1 MNTEYEGRQPTDQE
15 VEAIDT
21 IFEGYTPPIIRVYDN
36 YISDGPGYVGW
47 VAITL
52 GGEPEYVASF
62 TKDHKG
68 VIELCCEP
76 GHWER
81 APDPNVLIE
90 PLPTLLRQAAK
101 TFGTHDPEE
110 VMGYIE
116 EQLTGE
122 QYRIAHEFLT
132 WLTDNDYTFGHN
144 IQEVYKAFKTGD
156 TSKITHASDMPG
168 LFIKGEQV
176 DHG

>member
-76 GHWER
+76 GNWER
-81 APDPNVLIE
+81 APDPNVLAE
-90 PLPTLLRQAAK
+90 PLPTLLRRAAK
-101 TFGTHDPEE
+101 TLGTHNPEDS
-110 VMGYIE
+110 MCYIE
-116 EQLTGE
+116 EDLTGE
-122 QYRIAHEFLT
+122 QYKIVFDFLT
-132 WLTDNDYTFGHN
+132 WLKDNDYTFGHN
-144 IQEVYKAFKTGD
+144 IQEVYKAFRTGD
-156 TSKITHASDMPG
+156 TSKIQHASELRAKLPTK
-168 LFIKGEQV
+168 IV
-176 DHG
+176 ADHG